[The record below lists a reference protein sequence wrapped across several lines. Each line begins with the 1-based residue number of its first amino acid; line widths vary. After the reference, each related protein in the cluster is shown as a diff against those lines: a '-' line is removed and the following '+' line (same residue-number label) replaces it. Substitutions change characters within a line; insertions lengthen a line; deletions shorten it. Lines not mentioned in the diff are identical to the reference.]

1 MCYIY
6 PDLEDAIKS
15 KLITMAEYNAIKPSI
30 YDAKEQMKY
39 HNCNKKCYL
48 DIEYKKKYIIYG
60 LAYNKYVVLRMYGG
74 YSAPSSGG
82 DYQYQMTKG
91 QQVASSFSYEPN

>member
-6 PDLEDAIKS
+6 PDLEYAIKS
-15 KLITMAEYNAIKPSI
+15 KLITMAEYNKIKPCI

-39 HNCNKKCYL
+39 HICNKRCYL
-48 DIEYKKKYIIYG
+48 DLEYIKKYIICG

-74 YSAPSSGG
+74 DSAPSSSG

-91 QQVASSFSYEPN
+91 QQIASSFSYEP